1 MINYH
6 GSFYIHCRSPPFFLT
21 IKKEDEKM
29 VYNHAK
35 ERVKWEKW
43 KEQEEELL
51 RSLNVDE
58 NIIAELRKYDW
69 NAFKLERK
77 INERQNVTSDTFFY
91 SFPYYD
97 KKEIRSVED
106 LLNEIEDES
115 LLHYLYQTDQTTLTI
130 ILLKILGYST
140 KDISE
145 ILKIKPSTIYSKIHR
160 LKNNLKKM

>member
-1 MINYH
+1 M
-6 GSFYIHCRSPPFFLT
+6 LL
-21 IKKEDEKM
+21 M
-29 VYNHAK
+29 V
-35 ERVKWEKW
+35 
-43 KEQEEELL
+43 QF
-51 RSLNVDE
+51 
-58 NIIAELRKYDW
+58 IA
-69 NAFKLERK
+69 NNQRK
-77 INERQNVTSDTFFY
+77 IKERQNVTSDTFFY

>member
-1 MINYH
+1 MINYR
-6 GSFYIHCRSPPFFLT
+6 GSFYVRCRSPPFFLN

-35 ERVKWEKW
+35 ERAKWEKW
-43 KEQEEELL
+43 KEHEEELL

-77 INERQNVTSDTFFY
+77 IKERQNVTSDTFFY

-97 KKEIRSVED
+97 KKEIHSVED